1 MIGRLTRIS
10 LPAALLYALGACAG
24 GVGGAVAQAPT
35 AAESPDADRAI
46 RPSGLRPVFAKNADC
61 PPIASEFGA
70 QTRYDGSRRPRFRFG
85 GYHGGMDLSLPEGT
99 ALLALAA
106 GTVVTKGEGGQ
117 AEGIYVWLRHAPQD
131 TGLADW
137 VYAKYQHLATL
148 PDLALGAR
156 VAVGQ
161 VLGRSGKTGT
171 VGGHYGPSGYP
182 HLHLTTLRSAAGEY
196 RVEGT
201 RVSAPGGYL
210 FDPVAVYHEAQ
221 ASGAARPSRGDL
233 AVAIPYVGTDG
244 RAWPT
249 GTRVVWPVACR
260 PR

>member
-24 GVGGAVAQAPT
+24 GGGAVVQAP
-35 AAESPDADRAI
+35 APPESLDAGRTI
-46 RPSGLRPVFAKNADC
+46 RPSGLQPVFPKNADC
-61 PPIASEFGA
+61 PQIASPFGA

-106 GTVVTKGEGGQ
+106 GTVVAKGEGGQ
-117 AEGIYVWLRHAPQD
+117 AEGIYLWLRHSPQD
-131 TGLADW
+131 TGLPDW
-137 VYAKYQHLATL
+137 VYAKYQHLASMPEL
-148 PDLALGAR
+148 PLGATVR
-156 VAVGQ
+156 VGQ
-161 VLGRSGKTGT
+161 VLGRSGKSGT

>member
-1 MIGRLTRIS
+1 MPGERPGSNTRFEDQSIGFQRFS
-10 LPAALLYALGACAG
+10 AGAAAALALDP
-24 GVGGAVAQAPT
+24 AQGDALLILAEAALRRGD
-35 AAESPDADRAI
+35 AAEAMARWRDYQQRGGTRA
-46 RPSGLRPVFAKNADC
+46 V
-61 PPIASEFGA
+61 
-70 QTRYDGSRRPRFRFG
+70 
-85 GYHGGMDLSLPEGT
+85 HGRVGT

-182 HLHLTTLRSAAGEY
+182 HLHLTMLRSAAGEY

-221 ASGAARPSRGDL
+221 ASGAARPSRGDT
-233 AVAIPYVGTDG
+233 AVAIPYVTTDG
-244 RAWPT
+244 QASPA